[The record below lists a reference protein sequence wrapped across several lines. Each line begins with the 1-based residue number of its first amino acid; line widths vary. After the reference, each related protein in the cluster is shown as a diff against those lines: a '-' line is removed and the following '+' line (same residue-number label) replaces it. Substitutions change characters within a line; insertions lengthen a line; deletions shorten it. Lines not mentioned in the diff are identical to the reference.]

1 MKGTFFIRMI
11 ILMFLS
17 WLGFADWQT
26 LSVEANAPHWYC
38 EHNKET
44 EPKHQVWVWHA
55 DQWGR
60 CTNGRAGQYLN
71 ISIQWGHVLW
81 RNKVSQ
87 CIMFFQKNIKQYW
100 HIFIAYLRWKL
111 NWAFLITFCL
121 ASACLKVFLLFP
133 LKRAQTCMG
142 AFLVSVDSDHDF
154 WG

>member
-60 CTNGRAGQYLN
+60 CTNGRAGQCLN
-71 ISIQWGHVLW
+71 TSIQWGRVLW

-87 CIMFFQKNIKQYW
+87 CIMFFQKNIKQYRY
-100 HIFIAYLRWKL
+100 IFIVHLRWKL

-121 ASACLKVFLLFP
+121 HLPVCKSFYFFHRKKW
-133 LKRAQTCMG
+133 LKRVWKHSL
-142 AFLVSVDSDHDF
+142 LV
-154 WG
+154 